1 MIEKLDYSRCTIC
14 QACSNICPKDCID
27 VKFLKEEFYYPVI
40 DKENCINCGACEKVC
55 PVLNPLELYQ
65 PLKKAYAGINKN
77 SNERLKSSS
86 GGLFTVLANCIL
98 EENGVVCGA
107 AFDKGFQVNHKIID
121 NKADLAKLRGSK
133 YVQSNTKY
141 IFKEIK
147 KYLKI
152 NKKVL
157 FTGCP
162 CQVAG
167 LKKFLGK
174 GYQNL
179 FTVDFICHGIPSQNT
194 FDRYIKFLQNVYK
207 SKIIEFLF
215 RDKTKG
221 WHTSSVKVT
230 FENGKVYTKFITEDM
245 YMRGFLNNLYCKQS
259 CYNCLFRNHKSGSD
273 ITLADYWGAEIEER
287 EMDDNKGLS
296 LIIINSIKGEMLKD
310 NIKKMSILKLT
321 KYDNAIKYNQSIIIS
336 SPVSIDRNKFLNLSE
351 QDKYDDIFIK
361 LCKEKNSKVLIRKS
375 RQFLGKIK
383 RLIIYK

>member
-1 MIEKLDYSRCTIC
+1 MIEKLNYSRCTIC

-27 VKFLKEEFYYPVI
+27 AKFLKEEFYYPVI

-77 SNERLKSSS
+77 SSERLKSSS
-86 GGLFTVLANCIL
+86 GGLFTGLANCIL
-98 EENGVVCGA
+98 EENGIVCGA
-107 AFDKGFQVNHKIID
+107 AFDEKFQVSHKIID
-121 NKADLAKLRGSK
+121 NKVDLVKLRGSK

-141 IFKEIK
+141 IFREIK
-147 KYLKI
+147 EYLKL

-174 GYQNL
+174 DYQNL
-179 FTVDFICHGIPSQNT
+179 FTIDFICHGIPSQNT

-207 SKIIEFLF
+207 SKVIEFLF

-230 FENGKVYTKFITEDM
+230 FENGKIYTKFITEDM

-259 CYNCLFRNHKSGSD
+259 CHNCLFRNHKSGSD
-273 ITLADYWGAEIEER
+273 ITLADYWGAEVEER

-296 LIIINSIKGEMLKD
+296 LIIINSTKGEMLKD
-310 NIKKMSILKLT
+310 NIKKTSILKLT
-321 KYDNAIKYNQSIIIS
+321 KYDNAIKYNQSIIKS
-336 SPVSIDRNKFLNLSE
+336 SPVSINRNKFLNLSE
-351 QDKYDDIFIK
+351 QEKYDDIFRK